1 MAYDTEDPSFQAGR
15 EMRRELF
22 GEGGVAR
29 MDAAD
34 DFNQPFEE
42 YVTKAVFGD
51 TWTRPGLTIRER
63 CFITMAIAAALNR
76 KTPLARLIRLAVQQG
91 ATKDDIK
98 EVLLHTTMYIGVAG
112 AVETWQ
118 VAEDTLKEMGAY

>member
-1 MAYDTEDPSFQAGR
+1 MALNTDDPSFQAGR
-15 EMRRELF
+15 EMRRKLF

-29 MDAAD
+29 LDSTD
-34 DFNQPFEE
+34 DFTEPLES
-42 YVTKAVFGD
+42 YVTRAVFGE
-51 TWTRPGLTIRER
+51 TWSRPGLTIRER

-76 KTPLARLIRLAVQQG
+76 KVPLARMVKLSIDHG

-112 AVETWQ
+112 GVESWQ
-118 VAEDTLKEMGAY
+118 VAADTLKEMGKY

>member
-29 MDAAD
+29 MDAVD